1 MPENKPAISFSGTRP
16 PDKAVEVGRVQHK
29 DDTFIY
35 YRTQDGTIYYAT
47 ERGLAFAKQMEENI
61 RQRQLKKH
69 RVIIERS

>member
-1 MPENKPAISFSGTRP
+1 MPEGEPAISFPGTCP

-29 DDTFIY
+29 DDTYIY

-47 ERGLAFAKQMEENI
+47 ERGLVFAKQMEENI
-61 RQRQLKKH
+61 RQRRLKKD